1 MPNYTIDRE
10 RFLELLDQ
18 FKGDIPYLQKIFN
31 RLKTL
36 MPEEYFKQLTA
47 DLYHQFVYDQDYY
60 VAEHHIYSDDKHYF
74 RSFDE
79 LYEFLKDRHL
89 EKEYPLRK
97 NKIEL
102 AMNTPFQIS
111 GYKIA
116 FVKKDKL

>member
-74 RSFDE
+74 RSLNE
-79 LYEFLKDRHL
+79 LYEFLKDKHL
-89 EKEYPLRK
+89 EKEYPLRR
-97 NKIEL
+97 NKVEL
-102 AMNTPFQIS
+102 AMNTPFPIS

-116 FVKKDKL
+116 LKKKE